1 MSIKVSIKILF
12 LRLVVKIFLRLEE
25 KILFLRLVLKY
36 YLEG

>member
-12 LRLVVKIFLRLEE
+12 LRLVIKIFLRLEE